1 MGSGNGRSQDEVCYQ
16 LPCLAGNWQAE
27 TGIIHDEM
35 LINKMTYRKA
45 IKDKDRQNM
54 FEISND
60 LHDCLIKK
68 DMNNFWKSW
77 NNKFK
82 VRNSK
87 INVDGLS
94 SDSEIAA
101 EFANLFE
108 GICSV
113 EESDYVTNSKNTFLN
128 LFTKNEVYSI
138 CEPQYQVSIELVEE
152 VIIGAKFRKSS
163 WN

>member
-1 MGSGNGRSQDEVCYQ
+1 
-16 LPCLAGNWQAE
+16 
-27 TGIIHDEM
+27 M

-45 IKDKDRQNM
+45 IKDKDRLNM

-60 LHDCLIKK
+60 LHDCLITK

-87 INVDGLS
+87 LNVDGWS

-101 EFANLFE
+101 EFANFFE

-113 EESDYVTNSKNTFLN
+113 EESDYVTNSKNTFFESFN
-128 LFTKNEVYSI
+128 QE
-138 CEPQYQVSIELVEE
+138 
-152 VIIGAKFRKSS
+152 
-163 WN
+163 